1 MLVYSDAKN
10 ITLIS
15 LCGEHF
21 SNFKKKTCKI
31 VTNVEEFHEMRILL
45 SLASF
50 RKNMH
55 EKTQEKT
62 YFMRIKMH
70 FFMQKKT
77 CCCAKISN
85 LAIIFLH
92 HVLNKFW
99 VKPGNLK
106 QNCLEFPLG
115 GKVE

>member
-70 FFMQKKT
+70 FFMQKKH
-77 CCCAKISN
+77 AVAQK
-85 LAIIFLH
+85 FLIWR
-92 HVLNKFW
+92 LF
-99 VKPGNLK
+99 
-106 QNCLEFPLG
+106 FYIMF
-115 GKVE
+115 